1 MTTNTWKNSA
11 ALLLSTSAPL
21 AMAAEEGHAA
31 GGGGVAAVINF
42 YDIALHALHID
53 PVWEPTL
60 GSLVCLALLVLMGL
74 SFRRSLQADRDQVV
88 PAGRFSLRF
97 MFEEVL
103 EFVVGIA
110 KDNTGAQYRKYMPFL
125 SSLFLYILVCN
136 LSGLIPGFPPP
147 TETMDNNVAVGLMVF
162 FVYNYAGLK
171 EHGGSYAKHFL
182 GPVAFIAPL
191 FFCIEL
197 VSHFSRP
204 LSLGLRLAGNIYG
217 DHTLLGVFTS
227 ISYLVFPAFLLFF
240 GLLVA
245 VVQSF
250 VFTLLSGIYIS
261 MAISH
266 DH

>member
-1 MTTNTWKNSA
+1 MTISLKNSVGV
-11 ALLLSTSAPL
+11 LLASWSPL
-21 AMAAEEGHAA
+21 VYAAEEAHAG
-31 GGGGVAAVINF
+31 GGGGVAETINF
-42 YDIALHALHID
+42 YHMALHALHLD
-53 PVWEPTL
+53 PMWEPTL
-60 GSLVCLALLVLMGL
+60 GGLACLALLVLLG
-74 SFRRSLQADRDQVV
+74 SAFRRSVLKDVDDVV
-88 PAGRFSLRF
+88 PSGRFSLRF
-97 MFEEVL
+97 VFEEIL
-103 EFVVGIA
+103 EFVVGLA
-110 KDNTGAQYRKYMPFL
+110 KDNTGAKYRNYLPFL
-125 SSLFLYILVCN
+125 AALFLYILVCN

-147 TETMDNNVAVGLMVF
+147 TETMDNNVAIGLTVF
-162 FVYNYAGLK
+162 LVYNVAGVK
-171 EHGGSYAKHFL
+171 EHGAGYIKHFL

>member
-1 MTTNTWKNSA
+1 
-11 ALLLSTSAPL
+11 L
-21 AMAAEEGHAA
+21 AF
-31 GGGGVAAVINF
+31 VI
-42 YDIALHALHID
+42 
-53 PVWEPTL
+53 E
-60 GSLVCLALLVLMGL
+60 
-74 SFRRSLQADRDQVV
+74 QA
-88 PAGRFSLRF
+88 
-97 MFEEVL
+97 L

-110 KDNTGAQYRKYMPFL
+110 KDNTQEQYRDYVSFL
-125 SSLFLYILVCN
+125 SALFIYIVVCN

-147 TETMDNNVAVGLMVF
+147 TETMDNNVAMGICVF
-162 FVYNYAGLK
+162 FVYNYAGIR
-171 EHGGSYAKHFL
+171 EHGASYIKHFL

-204 LSLGLRLAGNIYG
+204 LSLGLRLTGNIYG

-227 ISYLVFPAFLLFF
+227 LSYLVFPALLMFF

-245 VVQSF
+245 VVQSV

>member
-1 MTTNTWKNSA
+1 MKKN
-11 ALLLSTSAPL
+11 LLISLGSLFGSSVAF
-21 AMAAEEGHAA
+21 ASE
-31 GGGGVAAVINF
+31 GGGGVAHFIN
-42 YDIALHALHID
+42 YYSILLHRLHID
-53 PVWEPTL
+53 HAWEPTVGGL
-60 GSLVCLALLVLMGL
+60 LCLLAIIVAGIYY
-74 SFRRSLQADRDQVV
+74 RRSVSRDGANVV
-88 PAGRFSLRF
+88 PSGKFSLRHLI
-97 MFEEVL
+97 EEML

-110 KDNTGAQYRKYMPFL
+110 KDNTHERYLSFFPFL
-125 SSLFLYILVCN
+125 AAVFVYIVVCN

-147 TETMDNNVAVGLMVF
+147 TETMDNNVAVGICVF
-162 FVYNYAGLK
+162 VVYNLAGIK
-171 EHGGSYAKHFL
+171 EHGGAYVKHFL

-204 LSLGLRLAGNIYG
+204 LSLGLRLTGNIYG

-227 ISYLVFPAFLLFF
+227 LSYLVFPALLMFF

-245 VVQSF
+245 VVQSV